1 MYNQWQEQCEKSQRA
16 RRATD
21 DLSHRIRVDAR
32 GATSARKRWRRAA
45 GLLVQAWSLRWPWHR
60 RTHARCPRP
69 RNICPDRQ
77 LVRPLLCRRP
87 PQPARA
93 AARPAPTPFQARVRE
108 AMLAIPYGSTATYG
122 NIAAAIEHKTGAR
135 QSARAVGG
143 AVGHNPLCIIVPCHR
158 VMGPHD
164 NLTGFGGGIDA
175 KVALLAHEGALR
187 DSFTRPTHG
196 TAL

>member
-1 MYNQWQEQCEKSQRA
+1 MIYRTEYAS
-16 RRATD
+16 T
-21 DLSHRIRVDAR
+21 
-32 GATSARKRWRRAA
+32 
-45 GLLVQAWSLRWPWHR
+45 LVG
-60 RTHARCPRP
+60 
-69 RNICPDRQ
+69 
-77 LVRPLLCRRP
+77 PLLLASDGGALLGCRFKHGRYVGHGIGEPMHDAPDLDIFAQTASWFDRYFAGDRP
-87 PQPARA
+87 NPHELPLA
-93 AARPAPTPFQARVRE
+93 PAPTPFQARVRE

-122 NIAAAIEHKTGAR
+122 NIAAAIERKTGAR

-158 VMGPHD
+158 VMGAHG